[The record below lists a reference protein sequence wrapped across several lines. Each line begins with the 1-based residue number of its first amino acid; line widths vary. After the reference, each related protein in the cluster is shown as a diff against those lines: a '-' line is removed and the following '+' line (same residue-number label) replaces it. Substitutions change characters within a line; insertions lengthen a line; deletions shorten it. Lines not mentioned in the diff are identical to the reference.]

1 MERGGL
7 IACADDV
14 EGYGCKL
21 REGGR
26 NIDCDDV
33 ENGKTQTL

>member
-1 MERGGL
+1 M
-7 IACADDV
+7 IACADDL
-14 EGYGCKL
+14 EGYGSKC
-21 REGGR
+21 RGISR